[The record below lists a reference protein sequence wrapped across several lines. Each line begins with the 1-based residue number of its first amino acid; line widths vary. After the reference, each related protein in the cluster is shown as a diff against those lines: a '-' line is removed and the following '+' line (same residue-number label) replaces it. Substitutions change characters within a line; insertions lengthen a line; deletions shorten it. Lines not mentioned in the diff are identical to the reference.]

1 VKYLYTAYAPLNPQ
15 YTQTVLVGQ
24 ISMGACTRAQ
34 KYLIKHPRKKGNT
47 TKPLSLD
54 STSHFIFF
62 SLSHLL
68 REHVRTRAS
77 SNVHLLAKRRFFPLT
92 TLTGPFL

>member
-1 VKYLYTAYAPLNPQ
+1 MHTPRLIPDIYKQ
-15 YTQTVLVGQ
+15 CWWGQ

-34 KYLIKHPRKKGNT
+34 KYLIKQPRKKGNT
-47 TKPLSLD
+47 TG
-54 STSHFIFF
+54 HFIFF
-62 SLSHLL
+62 SISHLS